1 MPWGLEPFALIRN
14 DTVWGWFLDF
24 VCETMTEFKSHDC
37 IERWVMMNEPRL
49 ESGHEAQDEELFY
62 QRWTQQRENMTGI
75 DSRPIT
81 IQLALGNSPWSGDFN
96 STRIFQLCDY
106 IAINEYLDPRNS
118 SDTKYGGNWT
128 TFNDCVSECQDRQV
142 PLVIS
147 EFGMNTSTL
156 EDRAVYYRESL
167 SLFKSKGIQRAY
179 AFAWQA
185 TGIESYNI
193 NGTNPPTPQFL
204 ELVRADRLAV
214 PDDCA
219 TIQVAIDNAN
229 EGDTVFVRNGTYYEH
244 VVVNKTI
251 SLVGESNEGTVLNST
266 DTDPMIPIMTVE
278 ADNVKI
284 SGFTFE
290 GWSFNNIRI
299 NATTGVVIVGNKI
312 VFNAIG
318 ILVENSVNITM
329 DDNVLEGFGLD
340 NIGIMLDHSSE
351 CKMTNNTIANAV
363 YDGVRLWFSNNNL
376 LSHNIF
382 ANNDYGIFVHGSNR
396 NTVSKNTIS
405 ESGGPGMYFEE
416 SSSNNVIVHNNFVDN
431 WTPVGFWDSSA
442 NVWDNGCE
450 GNYWSDYSSN
460 DSDHDGVG
468 DLPYAIDSN
477 NKDHYPL
484 MNPYWIPADVNHDLE
499 INIFDVVRITGAYST
514 TPASPNWNPHADIA
528 QPFGKI
534 DIFDIVLCTGHYGK
548 KYP

>member
-1 MPWGLEPFALIRN
+1 
-14 DTVWGWFLDF
+14 
-24 VCETMTEFKSHDC
+24 
-37 IERWVMMNEPRL
+37 
-49 ESGHEAQDEELFY
+49 
-62 QRWTQQRENMTGI
+62 
-75 DSRPIT
+75 
-81 IQLALGNSPWSGDFN
+81 
-96 STRIFQLCDY
+96 
-106 IAINEYLDPRNS
+106 LDPRNS

-156 EDRAVYYRESL
+156 EDRAMYYRESL
-167 SLFKSKGIQRAY
+167 SLFRSKGIQRAY

-329 DDNVLEGFGLD
+329 DNNALEGFGLD

-382 ANNDYGIFVHGSNR
+382 TNNDYGIFVYGSNR

-477 NKDHYPL
+477 NIDHYPL
-484 MNPYWIPADVNHDLE
+484 MSPYWIPADVNHDLK
-499 INIFDVVRITGAYST
+499 INIFDVVRITGAYGT
-514 TPASPNWNPHADIA
+514 TPASPYWNPHADIA